1 MSLGRLIVVKWIGMK
16 RLLIFVLALS
26 LAGLG
31 SMPLSACALFHSPLT
46 ECATPQTQSQC
57 DHMNMEEG
65 GIRLSAASA
74 ASCCDLSKAP
84 AQQAKC
90 EKFSVPIA
98 ARVAAVNS
106 TYHVPAVHRVPFVSI
121 AKDVLP
127 PPSQSLLCT
136 FLI

>member
-1 MSLGRLIVVKWIGMK
+1 MSVGRLILVEWIAMK

-31 SMPLSACALFHSPLT
+31 SVPLSACALFNSPLT

-57 DHMNMEEG
+57 DHMNMEES

-84 AQQAKC
+84 VQQAKH
-90 EKFSVPIA
+90 EKFSMPLA
-98 ARVAAVNS
+98 ARVVIVNS
-106 TYHVPAVHRVPFVSI
+106 THDVPAVHRMPFVSL
-121 AKDVLP
+121 AKDIS
-127 PPSQSLLCT
+127 PPSAQSLLCT

>member
-1 MSLGRLIVVKWIGMK
+1 MK

-31 SMPLSACALFHSPLT
+31 SVPLSACALFNSPLT

-57 DHMNMEEG
+57 DHMNMEES
-65 GIRLSAASA
+65 GIRLSSASA

-84 AQQAKC
+84 VPQAKH
-90 EKFSVPIA
+90 EKLGVPLA
-98 ARVAAVNS
+98 LRVAAVNFS
-106 TYHVPAVHRVPFVSI
+106 YSIPVVDPVPFVSL
-121 AKDVLP
+121 AKDISP
-127 PPSQSLLCT
+127 PPEQSRLCT

>member
-1 MSLGRLIVVKWIGMK
+1 MCLSKPILVEWMVMR
-16 RLLIFVLALS
+16 RLLIFALALT

-31 SMPLSACALFHSPLT
+31 PVPLSACALFHSPFT

-57 DHMNMEEG
+57 DHMNMEES

-84 AQQAKC
+84 VSQAKH
-90 EKFSVPIA
+90 EKFSVSLA
-98 ARVAAVNS
+98 VRAAVVYS
-106 TYHVPAVHRVPFVSI
+106 TYDVPAVHRMPFVSV
-121 AKDVLP
+121 AKDISP
-127 PPSQSLLCT
+127 PPTQSLLCT